1 MSTQLIVGLERL
13 SNAVKEGNDF
23 NDFFT
28 IHQKNITSILFAVNF
43 IEAKINELISV
54 FEIDNRTILH
64 NKIHVITDIERKIS
78 LIEKYNLICLYLNE
92 KPWDSSQE
100 PYQSFEMIQLLRNEI
115 VHFKGRYETPGIYPK
130 KLKNLLLKINCTV
143 TSEDIWLKCILNNKD
158 LCSWILKVTK
168 KIDKIIDKKILK
180 NLA

>member
-78 LIEKYNLICLYLNE
+78 LI
-92 KPWDSSQE
+92 
-100 PYQSFEMIQLLRNEI
+100 
-115 VHFKGRYETPGIYPK
+115 
-130 KLKNLLLKINCTV
+130 
-143 TSEDIWLKCILNNKD
+143 
-158 LCSWILKVTK
+158 
-168 KIDKIIDKKILK
+168 
-180 NLA
+180 